1 MRPLVVKLGGST
13 AGHEEMQ
20 RWIDILATATFPLV
34 IVPGG
39 GPFADQVRISQK
51 RLAYS
56 NEAAHA
62 MAILAM
68 DQFGIA
74 IAERH
79 ARLRPARSIGDIH
92 SVLDR
97 GGMAAWLPSSMA
109 IGAPD
114 IPCSWDVTSD
124 SLSAWLCK
132 QLRAEAL
139 LLIKQTDEHM
149 DYANVWDLA
158 AAGIVDSMLPAMLAE
173 DTILH
178 VAGPEALTKIS
189 RDLPLATIPGRM
201 IIRHRQAVEGMVA
214 Q

>member
-1 MRPLVVKLGGST
+1 MKPLVVKLGGST
-13 AGHEEMQ
+13 AGNEEMQ
-20 RWIDILATATFPLV
+20 RWIDALVTATFPLI

-74 IAERH
+74 ISEGYER
-79 ARLRPARSIGDIH
+79 LQSVRSVTEIKGALAVGRIP
-92 SVLDR
+92 V
-97 GGMAAWLPSSMA
+97 WLPASMT
-109 IGAPD
+109 IGAAD

-124 SLSAWLCK
+124 SLSAWLCG
-132 QLRAEAL
+132 QLRADAL
-139 LLIKQTDEHM
+139 LLIKQTDEYR
-149 DYANVWDLA
+149 DYSRVSDLA
-158 AAGIVDSMLPAMLAE
+158 HAGIVDAMLPTMLGSN
-173 DTILH
+173 TTLH
-178 VAGPEALTKIS
+178 IAGPQTLNS
-189 RDLPLATIPGRM
+189 LDLPLATIPGRM
-201 IIRHRQAVEGMVA
+201 IMQHEMPAEGMVA